1 MTIQT
6 EPEEAIYVIEDK
18 DKNKMNF
25 SKNGYLRSICDKN
38 GNTLK
43 IAYSNYRVAYIRDGA
58 GRLTTLTYSKDS
70 NGNNKTLTK
79 VTGPDGKER
88 TFGYK
93 NGCLVSITDIDNKK
107 MTYEYSERN
116 LLHQIRNIDGY
127 EVHYAYYPRNPYR
140 VSKIVEYGSNSK
152 TGDSL
157 DIVYGYN
164 STKFTDNKG
173 RSEIYRFD
181 NSGNLLHINDE
192 FGHAASAKYCRDKN
206 YTNRLQNETKLQTN
220 ILQLLKDPL
229 IQAKETAWHSWIE
242 DGANAQTKI
251 NTVTENVKIG
261 TRSLQIVSKTSD
273 KRCCWYQDV
282 TLKKGKTYT
291 FSMYVKTDIEEKGIQ
306 GKCYLRV
313 RYYDKNS
320 EEQYVSGEGIE
331 YSTPGFIRLQ
341 VSFKIPDDAVN
352 ARVRVYMYMFHVKGN
367 MYGDMAQ
374 LEPGGTANRC
384 NLVDNGDFYFGN
396 TDGFERVRAALSDK
410 LTMVGTDVNIPVR
423 YAMMVTTEFADIY
436 SYPQVSAEKK
446 ITTVYR
452 NQRVAA
458 FFFLKDSNDNVWY
471 KVKTTDGQIGYIRS
485 ESVCIY
491 LSGGSA
497 ANAACT
503 AINNAILRSGPS
515 VSAVPVQ
522 EGIQINTCLGVR
534 TSVKDASGNK
544 WYEVG
549 MDVDGIRYHGYIST
563 DSVVRLVTNTPSGK
577 TGISVN
583 CYSSPSTEHGIQTL
597 PEGTAV
603 NIRGVVNKNNGE
615 IWYAIML
622 PGRLN
627 FAYVLNTAITLT
639 VAPQTAKKT
648 TTKVTK
654 KINGLDSNGY
664 IFKFTGNAET
674 SKRLTKILDLTG
686 KSGDTYMINAWGIG
700 TALPET
706 DNDKNRRFG
715 VEVVFESQ
723 DGKKEVHYT
732 NFTPDIL
739 DWQFLSDVYVAKQD
753 YIKIHV
759 SYTYC
764 HNANVAFFDGLSLY
778 REQFGQ
784 SYKYDEKGN
793 LISVADLQKK
803 NHKFEYNTSDELT
816 GITDPRGNKFTYKYD
831 TKRNVTSGKSAQGLV
846 YCLKYDDKGNII
858 RSGCAASETAT
869 DGTWVTRSFTSD
881 KNHVESI
888 TDTEGNKVSY
898 SWNLSGDL
906 LKSVTDSRG
915 TQLIYTYDQADR
927 LKSVSQKVTRNGI
940 IKTVTNTY
948 SYENDRIQTI
958 SHNGF
963 SYGFEYDVFG
973 NIHRVAIKK
982 KEGDTELDR
991 GLVRYTY
998 EEKNGNLERTT
1009 YGNKDYVRYT
1019 YDSMNRLK
1027 LSYYYNSGSQKEQK
1041 MNQYFYDHSGNLCK
1055 VICHMSGKTYN
1066 MTYDLL
1072 DRLMRV
1078 TDESGNSYQYT
1089 YDANNNMAAVRVY
1102 LGSTLSKVTY
1112 SYDKDD
1118 RETCTHLMSGKE
1130 RAVTYDTYG
1139 RVSKT
1144 SWNTETPVTITY
1156 TYRTEKTRIGVLPRS
1171 MKFGS
1176 RTLSYTYDANGNIT
1190 SVKDANQT
1198 ETVTDFYQYDERN
1211 QLIRENSQSQKKT
1224 ILYDYDLGGN
1234 LVSVKEYAYTTG
1246 EVQGDPVRK
1255 GEGTFDSIWKDKL
1268 LKWNTTEM
1276 KYDAVGNMLKK
1287 GTTVFTWNQGRMLAT
1302 VDNGK
1307 KISYGYDHTG
1317 NRVRKTVDGVTTDYC
1332 MAGDI
1337 LVAEIT
1343 GDKTIWYRYDSAANL
1358 ISMRANG
1365 QEFFYIKNLQKDV
1378 IALADASGEIVTEY
1392 KYNSWGKVLSIT
1404 GSKKDTIGKIN
1415 PFRYK
1420 SYYYD
1425 NETGMYYL
1433 RNRYYDPT
1441 IRRFINADNF
1451 FAVQGSLETLH
1462 NRNLFAY
1469 CDHNPL
1475 TRSDSDGD
1483 AWMVAAASFA
1493 VGMAASVACQMV
1505 FERKSI
1511 KEVDWLSAAVS
1522 GLGTAVGFM
1531 GIGGNV
1537 GNIVVSV
1544 VSGTVTGIS
1553 EYKESRN
1560 LKSAILNG
1568 VFDGVA
1574 SAAPGFSDGYLQF
1587 KRGSYAKVIRGIKD
1601 LNFSPIK
1608 SIPLYVQA
1616 QKYSQKNVNTLIK
1629 TNAISYAQGYFNG
1642 KIRENTL
1649 SKGRLIGG
1657 GWEGGAGK
1665 KTRKYLIYEKN
1676 GRLTYEYI

>member
-1629 TNAISYAQGYFNG
+1629 TNVISYAQGYFNG

>member
-1027 LSYYYNSGSQKEQK
+1027 LSYYYNSGSQKEKK

-1629 TNAISYAQGYFNG
+1629 TNVISYAQGYFNG